1 MGTPIF
7 CDNTINFVS
16 IWHHVKKNEKLR
28 HNKGTTKISALW
40 HTPLLHFTFETL
52 SHYLPKIFSGSQF
65 WFHLA
70 TSMPAVFLI
79 SKVATSLPEIFVCCY
94 CISGAIITWSSSH
107 RPYKNK
113 EMEKKQNRGKNAKRR
128 QKQKKEKKNN
138 HRSVSTDCFG
148 SDWWRKAAADA
159 NALRPIRNTPYLF
172 PIWEPDMWKENI
184 RKILLENNRNPP
196 YLFPIWEPDV

>member
-1 MGTPIF
+1 M
-7 CDNTINFVS
+7 
-16 IWHHVKKNEKLR
+16 
-28 HNKGTTKISALW
+28 W

-113 EMEKKQNRGKNAKRR
+113 EMEKKQNRGKMQREDKNKKR
-128 QKQKKEKKNN
+128 KKKNN

-172 PIWEPDMWKENI
+172 PIWEPDMCKENI
-184 RKILLENNRNPP
+184 WKIWGKYYWKILGTRLT
-196 YLFPIWEPDV
+196 YFPFGKEAMCKKILGKYYSKILGKYY

>member
-16 IWHHVKKNEKLR
+16 IWHHVKKNEKLS

-79 SKVATSLPEIFVCCY
+79 SKVATSLLEIFVCCY

-113 EMEKKQNRGKNAKRR
+113 EMEKKT
-128 QKQKKEKKNN
+128 KQRKKCKEKTKTKKG
-138 HRSVSTDCFG
+138 RKKTIIGRWALIVLGATDGGKQRRTPMLCGQLGTRLTYFPFG
-148 SDWWRKAAADA
+148 NLICGK
-159 NALRPIRNTPYLF
+159 
-172 PIWEPDMWKENI
+172 
-184 RKILLENNRNPP
+184 KILGK
-196 YLFPIWEPDV
+196 YY